1 MSKAPEPPDL
11 PAAPTIGNTYIYDEE
26 GNLSGS
32 IERDVN
38 GVSSYRPRQLTGQE
52 LANKKQIESNKQS
65 LLQRLYQ
72 TPAEYTKAAE
82 EEASAYASRATEAQ
96 RKSFT
101 EDVNRIGE
109 ISNVRGLMGSSA
121 WRDVMKSREETQ
133 SKTAAD
139 IALNA
144 TSMRESLIGAKK
156 AQDYNLY
163 NIYAGASNDYSN
175 RNMQNLS
182 AAQGLYGQTSA
193 TALNQ
198 WSGQVNAMNADYANR
213 MGNWQATEPWR
224 NYVIPTATAI
234 GGIIGGLKNPPP
246 QSDRRLKKNIIPLGQ
261 KINGVQLYSFE
272 YSLEKWP
279 EGALKPQPGIHIGVM
294 ADEVRNIPGAVE
306 PELFYGYDMVNYEVI
321 RRHIGMENS

>member
-65 LLQRLYQ
+65 ILQRLYQ

-109 ISNVRGLMGSSA
+109 VSNVRGLMGSSA

-144 TSMRESLIGAKK
+144 TSMRENLIRAKK

-163 NIYAGASNDYSN
+163 NLYSGASNDYTN
-175 RNMQNLS
+175 KNVTGFNMASGLS
-182 AAQGLYGQTSA
+182 AATRGQELQA
-193 TALNQ
+193 WQ
-198 WSGQVNAMNADYANR
+198 QQVNAMNTDYSNR
-213 MGNWQATEPWR
+213 MAYESANDPWR
-224 NYVIPTATAI
+224 NYILPAAQTAAMI
-234 GGIIGGLKNPPP
+234 W
-246 QSDRRLKKNIIPLGQ
+246 SDRRLKKNIIPLGQ